1 MLVKEA
7 GVEVVGVGEGALL
20 VAVEE
25 FVGEEDVK
33 GFGGDFLGVWG
44 VGGDYGLEGAILKAG
59 RIGNQQLLALV
70 GIERLE
76 N

>member
-7 GVEVVGVGEGALL
+7 GVEAAGTGEGALF

-33 GFGGDFLGVWG
+33 GFSGDF
-44 VGGDYGLEGAILKAG
+44 
-59 RIGNQQLLALV
+59 
-70 GIERLE
+70 
-76 N
+76 